1 MMVWR
6 KVKTTVR
13 ECISDRE
20 LTMLHIWCDL
30 LQEEQNMVVNDDN
43 TRGGIDD
50 CDDDLSS
57 SIVWWLINE
66 LSVESKTR
74 ILDIL
79 MEHMNH
85 CKVIQRV
92 MIDLGQLNALVTHV
106 PDIAILARLSP
117 SFHHDFIQAWPVKK
131 LVSVP
136 NLLDLIYLS
145 DSILVDREAMT
156 IVMHAWKKK
165 MDHLYAPRL
174 DETVYRIAS
183 GRSFAIDKLFTP
195 KLIISNGSY
204 RESKE
209 YCLLENWT
217 ATLHILACIQGKL
230 SRDVLDHNVAYL
242 CSRVMTSSLEESS
255 HHEDLLTKQEP
266 LKGIWEVLQA
276 VWDLIEP
283 CPITVSALNNLGE
296 PSIVYVMSYQVLAGL
311 MRLLLMDSSSH
322 VGSASGGSYLNCA
335 TILASMQTAC
345 LLAIGR
351 VTNEEVAT
359 FPKLQTFSARRLNSE
374 QFTALSNNSPDV
386 EVEGEITKVSCLPVQ
401 QLLELLSMQISQLH
415 PVDKYEGRSLLEL
428 YNLKEVDWSRA
439 FLNKSVADQ
448 ELLTCSTI
456 EEHFKQTPK
465 DLLRK
470 SILVKLTGMDE
481 DNKLCVDSDEDDYY
495 GEYHEYYEDHNT
507 SQKGRVGCFEKFVVH
522 LQSLFPSSLPRDKH
536 CHPHLKHLTVLLRY
550 EWTRLLVMY
559 CAPWKT
565 KIGSNCDEA
574 NLFSVKRSLQTMTE
588 FCSFHLAYGIREGI
602 TIRDFKEHLHLLSQ
616 LVEINQLVGD
626 AVDLTSTAVR
636 ILQCLPQ
643 LPVVHLGVR
652 TVSDLIA
659 LYFKTSSEG
668 DDDSENE
675 NDGNEVEDGHVKEES
690 SLDEWFEQLSEAMFS
705 SDHEVLIPVLLSSES
720 LSSSQLLVHA
730 RDHFW
735 LRLQDQ
741 KLCGII
747 LVEALTFLQSSL
759 NHLID
764 SSEIQEE
771 GGGAAMKFYESMRI
785 SHLIL
790 LSFALL
796 FSTSSEREIVH
807 RLEGS
812 KVVSQEIAR
821 ALATDSSGMMT
832 PPLFFVYLENDD
844 NQPDGGEM
852 DDLKE
857 VSRCPSLYTLCSP
870 ECRGAETV
878 LAIRLWAEHELV
890 SKKTPSGAEEKGSM
904 KGKLVNLIKK
914 IDQILQKLRHL
925 ATQIR
930 KKELDQRVE
939 FLAFLAMVE
948 DFVTHVNPA
957 GALKKKSVAM
967 SLDSASM
974 DEKGEED
981 TLFDRPKRKRKADRR
996 RLRSR
1001 NPVIDEWLTDEE
1013 DDDCAYE
1020 DMLDFLVPSGVEVD

>member
-1 MMVWR
+1 
-6 KVKTTVR
+6 
-13 ECISDRE
+13 
-20 LTMLHIWCDL
+20 
-30 LQEEQNMVVNDDN
+30 
-43 TRGGIDD
+43 
-50 CDDDLSS
+50 
-57 SIVWWLINE
+57 
-66 LSVESKTR
+66 
-74 ILDIL
+74 
-79 MEHMNH
+79 
-85 CKVIQRV
+85 

-448 ELLTCSTI
+448 ELVLSSLICICSELATSVEHWSTSSLDPWLQADSLAYHQCDLSWSLIETLFFFCQQLTCSTI

-659 LYFKTSSEG
+659 LYFKTSVAFSIKTIESDRSSFDFSSEG

-812 KVVSQEIAR
+812 KVAQLLAIFLRFLQVVSQEIAR